1 MHVAVGWGGGAAVRA
16 RQHVRTHPRPRLDCL
31 RTARHQCTLLW
42 RGPAPVD
49 PPVAPP
55 VGQCAHPSRRLTAP
69 RPDSRVSAQRLRDGP
84 ARPGA
89 GPRPRRHGSNQSCL
103 SAASHT
109 LDGCRGT
116 HLALS
121 SSTLSPALPCRGEVP
136 VSFHN
141 GTLQKSLAA
150 FPLSGRAPCPTG
162 PTARPAGAAQQ
173 LLAAGNAEALRGR
186 SNAAAAC
193 GQRGAGQVS
202 VAFGSASVS
211 CCVCCGPSGGD

>member
-1 MHVAVGWGGGAAVRA
+1 MHAALA
-16 RQHVRTHPRPRLDCL
+16 RPRPR
-31 RTARHQCTLLW
+31 R
-42 RGPAPVD
+42 
-49 PPVAPP
+49 
-55 VGQCAHPSRRLTAP
+55 PSRRAPSWPVRAPVSQTDRP
-69 RPDSRVSAQRLRDGP
+69 RPDSRMSAQRLRDGP

-150 FPLSGRAPCPTG
+150 FPLCGRDEPPAQRGPQRVRRAP
-162 PTARPAGAAQQ
+162 
-173 LLAAGNAEALRGR
+173 R
-186 SNAAAAC
+186 SNSWPRAMPRPCGEGQTRRLHVGSGVLVRCLSRSAALACRAAC
-193 GQRGAGQVS
+193 AVDRVEETKA
-202 VAFGSASVS
+202 
-211 CCVCCGPSGGD
+211 

>member
-1 MHVAVGWGGGAAVRA
+1 MHAALA
-16 RQHVRTHPRPRLDCL
+16 RPRPR
-31 RTARHQCTLLW
+31 R
-42 RGPAPVD
+42 
-49 PPVAPP
+49 
-55 VGQCAHPSRRLTAP
+55 PSRRAPSWPVRAPVSQTDRP
-69 RPDSRVSAQRLRDGP
+69 RPDSRMSAQRLRDGP

-150 FPLSGRAPCPTG
+150 FPLCGRAPCPTG

-202 VAFGSASVS
+202 VAFGTAALACRAACAVDR
-211 CCVCCGPSGGD
+211 VEETKA

>member
-1 MHVAVGWGGGAAVRA
+1 MHAALA
-16 RQHVRTHPRPRLDCL
+16 RPRPR
-31 RTARHQCTLLW
+31 R
-42 RGPAPVD
+42 
-49 PPVAPP
+49 
-55 VGQCAHPSRRLTAP
+55 PSRRAPSWPVRAPVSQTDRP
-69 RPDSRVSAQRLRDGP
+69 RPDSRMSAQRLRDGP

-150 FPLSGRAPCPTG
+150 FPLSAACRPEREREVADPLPNG

-202 VAFGSASVS
+202 VAFGTAAL
-211 CCVCCGPSGGD
+211 VCRAACAVDRVEETKA